1 MTMKVKI
8 ESRDFF
14 SFFFFVEKK
23 NGENALFNRNDEQ
36 KFF

>member
-14 SFFFFVEKK
+14 SFFFVEKK